1 MKKQIKS
8 KIGFLLLSLMFIQ
21 VQSSF
26 AQQDY
31 TAYNDA
37 EKTQIFSDGFDNNAN
52 QWLTDNLWISA
63 RINNGYYNITC
74 KNYQSSTG
82 LSFKPVSISPNTDF
96 EIETALKIV
105 KGTGALVFG
114 MNDKYDHYR
123 VEIIGDNVQ
132 VLKDLPSKRKKIEK
146 LYSGSS
152 QITGDYNK
160 LTVRCVSGVYYIF
173 ANETLVVKLDDIE
186 LAGNQ
191 IGFNVGTESEI
202 SVDYLKVT
210 EIKTTTAPLLA
221 ENAQAVQQ
229 NVATETVKP
238 PPPVITWENPTRS
251 NTTLRSSN
259 SSVVRAKIN
268 SPSGIQSVVI
278 YLNGVT
284 YGYPEMK
291 PSPDEPGVFLVEK
304 EINFDLG
311 ENDIYLEAAN
321 LGGSTSSDK
330 RHFSVDFPVAA
341 AEDKPQAEGDAAS
354 GAPLITWTS
363 PSGSR
368 TTLQNFNAT
377 VKARVKSTSG
387 LKSVLLYMN
396 GVSKGETDIKLVPDE
411 TGSFMIE
418 KNLNFGPG
426 ENQIYLVATNSEGA
440 TKSEIRYFTNP
451 FAVAPEINWSNPEV
465 PNTVVNTEV
474 LTIGACIN
482 SQSDLRSVKLLVNG
496 TIFSEDNVF
505 QPSNAGDCNYTW
517 QGSVVLKEGDNSVFL
532 IATNIAGSTTSDKR
546 VIKLEPELT
555 EKRLALVFGNSDY
568 ITGTSLKNPVN
579 DANLMEGTLKEL
591 NFEVIKKLNAN
602 KEEMMEAVREF
613 TEKLPDYD
621 VALFYYAGHG
631 NQVDGKNYLIP
642 TDAHLEKPTDCRFE
656 AIEVEFIVEEFE
668 KYQDN
673 TNIVILDAC
682 RNNPYTAWA
691 RGGEAGFRA
700 MNFSSGTIIAYATS
714 EGATAADGKGA
725 NGLYTEELV
734 KQMAV
739 PQSILSVFMNTR
751 AQVRKM
757 SNGAQIPTEWNKLN
771 GDFFFRK

>member
-1 MKKQIKS
+1 MKRQIRS

-21 VQSSF
+21 IQSSF
-26 AQQDY
+26 GQQDY

-37 EKTQIFSDGFDNNAN
+37 EKDKVFTDDFNNNAN
-52 QWLTDNLWISA
+52 QWITDNLWISA
-63 RINNGYYNITC
+63 RFDNGYYNITC

-82 LSFKPVSISPNTDF
+82 LSFKPVAISPNSDF

-132 VLKDLPSKRKKIEK
+132 VLKDIPSKRKKIEK
-146 LYSGSS
+146 LFSGRS
-152 QITGDYNK
+152 QITSDYNK

-173 ANETLVVKLDDIE
+173 ANESLVVKLDDIE

-229 NVATETVKP
+229 NVPTETVKP

-259 SSVVRAKIN
+259 SSVVKAKIN

-341 AEDKPQAEGDAAS
+341 ADDKPQAAGDAAS

-451 FAVAPEINWSNPEV
+451 FAVAPEINWSTPET

-474 LTIGACIN
+474 LTVGACIN

-505 QPSNAGDCNYTW
+505 QPSNAGDCNYIW

-555 EKRLALVFGNSDY
+555 EKRLALVFGNSEY
-568 ITGTSLKNPVN
+568 ITGTPLKNPLN

-602 KEEMMEAVREF
+602 KEQMMEAIREF
-613 TEKLPDYD
+613 TERLPDYD

-691 RGGEAGFRA
+691 RGGDAGFRA

-751 AQVRKM
+751 AQVRKL

>member
-1 MKKQIKS
+1 MKKQLKS
-8 KIGFLLLSLMFIQ
+8 KIGFLLLSIMFIQ

-26 AQQDY
+26 GQQDY
-31 TAYNDA
+31 TAYNEADKA
-37 EKTQIFSDGFDNNAN
+37 QLFSDDFDNNAR
-52 QWLTDNLWISA
+52 QWITDNLWISG
-63 RINNGYYNITC
+63 RIDNGYYNITC

-82 LSFKPVSISPNTDF
+82 LSFKPVAISPNSDF
-96 EIETALKIV
+96 EIETALKII

-114 MNDKYDHYR
+114 MNNNYDHYR

-132 VLKDLPSKRKKIEK
+132 VLKDIPSKRKKIEK
-146 LYSGSS
+146 LFSGSS

-160 LTVRCVSGVYYIF
+160 LTVRCVDGVYYIF
-173 ANETLVVKLDDIE
+173 ANESLVVKLDGIE
-186 LAGNQ
+186 LEGDQ

-210 EIKTTTAPLLA
+210 EIKARAAPLLA
-221 ENAQAVQQ
+221 ENTQAVQQ
-229 NVATETVKP
+229 NVPAETVKP
-238 PPPVITWENPTRS
+238 PPPVIAWENPSRS
-251 NTTLRSSN
+251 NTTLKSSN
-259 SSVVRAKIN
+259 SSVVKAKIN

-311 ENDIYLEAAN
+311 DNDIYLEASN

-330 RHFSVDFPVAA
+330 RHFKVDFPVASE
-341 AEDKPQAEGDAAS
+341 EDEPQAAGDLAS
-354 GAPLITWTS
+354 GAPVVTWTS

-377 VKARVKSTSG
+377 VKAKVKSASG

-451 FAVAPEINWSNPEV
+451 FAVSPEINWSTPET
-465 PNTVVNTEV
+465 PNTVVNSEV

-751 AQVRKM
+751 AQVRKL

>member
-152 QITGDYNK
+152 EITRDYNK

-173 ANETLVVKLDDIE
+173 ANESLVVKLDDIE

-229 NVATETVKP
+229 NVPTETVKP

>member
-1 MKKQIKS
+1 MKTQIKS

-26 AQQDY
+26 GQQDY

-37 EKTQIFSDGFDNNAN
+37 EKTQVFTDDFDNNAN

-63 RINNGYYNITC
+63 RIDNGYYNITC

-82 LSFKPVSISPNTDF
+82 LSFKPVAISPNSDF
-96 EIETALKIV
+96 EIEAALKIV

-132 VLKDLPSKRKKIEK
+132 VLKDIPSKRKRIEK
-146 LYSGSS
+146 LFSGSS
-152 QITGDYNK
+152 QITSDYNK
-160 LTVRCVSGVYYIF
+160 LTVRCVSGIYYIF
-173 ANETLVVKLDDIE
+173 ANESLVVKLDDIE
-186 LAGNQ
+186 LAGNL

-229 NVATETVKP
+229 NTATETVKP
-238 PPPVITWENPTRS
+238 PPPAITWENPTRS
-251 NTTLRSSN
+251 NTNLRSSN

-341 AEDKPQAEGDAAS
+341 AEDKPEAAGDLAS

-377 VKARVKSTSG
+377 VKARVKSSSG

-411 TGSFMIE
+411 SGSFMIE

-426 ENQIYLVATNSEGA
+426 ENQIYLVATNSDGA

-451 FAVAPEINWSNPEV
+451 FAVAPEINWSTPET
-465 PNTVVNTEV
+465 PNTIVNSEV

-555 EKRLALVFGNSDY
+555 ERRLALVFGNSEY
-568 ITGTSLKNPVN
+568 ISGTPLKNPVN

-602 KEEMMEAVREF
+602 QEEMMEAIREF

-642 TDAHLEKPTDCRFE
+642 TDANLEKPTDCRFE

-691 RGGEAGFRA
+691 RGGDAGFRA

-751 AQVRKM
+751 AQVRKL

>member
-26 AQQDY
+26 GQQDY

-63 RINNGYYNITC
+63 RFDNGYYNITC

-82 LSFKPVSISPNTDF
+82 LSFKPVAISPNSDF

-132 VLKDLPSKRKKIEK
+132 VLKDIPSKRKKIEK
-146 LYSGSS
+146 LFSGSS
-152 QITGDYNK
+152 QITSDYNK

-251 NTTLRSSN
+251 NTNLRSSN
-259 SSVVRAKIN
+259 SSVVKAKIN

-311 ENDIYLEAAN
+311 ENDIYLEASN

-341 AEDKPQAEGDAAS
+341 ADDKPQPAGDAAS

-377 VKARVKSTSG
+377 VKARVKSASG

-396 GVSKGETDIKLVPDE
+396 GVSKGEADIKLVPDE

-426 ENQIYLVATNSEGA
+426 ENQVYLVATNTDGA

-451 FAVAPEINWSNPEV
+451 FAVSPEINWSTPET
-465 PNTVVNTEV
+465 PNTIVNSEV

-505 QPSNAGDCNYTW
+505 QPSNAGDCNYIW

-555 EKRLALVFGNSDY
+555 ERRLALVFGNSEY
-568 ITGTSLKNPVN
+568 ISGTPLKNPVN

-602 KEEMMEAVREF
+602 KEQMMEAIREF
-613 TEKLPDYD
+613 TERLPDYD

-631 NQVDGKNYLIP
+631 NQVDGNNYLIP

-691 RGGEAGFRA
+691 RGGDAGFRA

-751 AQVRKM
+751 AQVRKL